1 MQIKER
7 SGYTVQMPEIVFWSN
22 FSSSLQGPHK
32 TVMLLTLCHS
42 CKMIFFRCFQLI
54 NMSRFLLLV
63 PNNFI
68 FLSQL
73 FQTYNFLFPK
83 LF

>member
-42 CKMIFFRCFQLI
+42 CKMIFF
-54 NMSRFLLLV
+54 
-63 PNNFI
+63 
-68 FLSQL
+68 
-73 FQTYNFLFPK
+73 
-83 LF
+83 